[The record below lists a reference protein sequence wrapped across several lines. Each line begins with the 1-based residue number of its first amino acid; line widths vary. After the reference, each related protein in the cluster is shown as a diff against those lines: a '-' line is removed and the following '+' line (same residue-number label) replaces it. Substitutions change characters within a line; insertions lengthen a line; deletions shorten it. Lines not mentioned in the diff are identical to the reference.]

1 MWVVKLGGSLGTDPL
16 LPQWLE
22 LLAQLG
28 GGRVTVVAGGGGF
41 ADEARRLQGHWQFD
55 DLAAHNMAV
64 LAMAQTAYQLH
75 ALNPALQLATCK
87 ADICRVLH
95 SGHTALWLPFELQR
109 DTPDANTHWGH
120 TSDSIA
126 LDLARRLNAE
136 RLVVVKSCSIPPAP
150 FGVAE
155 LSRSGVL
162 DQRFAALSEGVAFP
176 ISLLHKGELAAMRA
190 LLLDEGRY
198 LGA

>member
-16 LPQWLE
+16 LPQWLD
-22 LLAQLG
+22 LLARLG

-41 ADEARRLQGHWQFD
+41 AEEARRLQGHWRFD

-75 ALNPALQLATCK
+75 ALNPALQLATRK
-87 ADICRVLH
+87 TDIRRVLH
-95 SGHTALWLPFELQR
+95 SGHTALWLPFDLQR
-109 DTPDANTHWGH
+109 DEPDASTHWGH

-136 RLVVVKSCSIPPAP
+136 RLVVVKSCSIDPSMSMT
-150 FGVAE
+150 E
-155 LSRSGVL
+155 LSRAGIL

-176 ISLLHKGELAAMRA
+176 ISLLHKGNLAAMRA
-190 LLLDEGRY
+190 QLLDEGRY
-198 LGA
+198 LGD